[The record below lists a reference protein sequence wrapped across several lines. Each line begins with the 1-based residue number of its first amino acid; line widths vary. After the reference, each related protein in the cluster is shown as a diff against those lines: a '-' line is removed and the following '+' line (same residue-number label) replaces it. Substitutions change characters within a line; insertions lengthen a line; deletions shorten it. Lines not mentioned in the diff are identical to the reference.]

1 MEKGKK
7 PEKMNERQVHL
18 FGTPPSS
25 KDGLG
30 VPKAS
35 LNSEGYRKKCQPSFI
50 SILKKNKKQCGK
62 HVGNVKNHTNATEK
76 THYYDASEWGM

>member
-1 MEKGKK
+1 
-7 PEKMNERQVHL
+7 MNERQVHL

-35 LNSEGYRKKCQPSFI
+35 LNSEGYRMKCQPSFI

-62 HVGNVKNHTNATEK
+62 HVSNVKNHTNATEK
-76 THYYDASEWGM
+76 THNYDASEWGM